1 MAIERITVSID
12 KEFAEELRRIA
23 KNKGKSLSKLIR
35 DSLQE
40 WLIDRER
47 KEAGMA
53 ILKLIEEKGKLVS
66 DEALKEIEAE
76 RRASDRDWA

>member
-53 ILKLIEEKGKLVS
+53 VLKLIEEKGNLFPM
-66 DEALKEIEAE
+66 
-76 RRASDRDWA
+76 RH

>member
-53 ILKLIEEKGKLVS
+53 VLKLIEEKGKLVS

>member
-23 KNKGKSLSKLIR
+23 KNKDKSLSKLIR

-53 ILKLIEEKGKLVS
+53 VLKLIEEKGNLFPM
-66 DEALKEIEAE
+66 
-76 RRASDRDWA
+76 RH

>member
-53 ILKLIEEKGKLVS
+53 VLKLIEEKGKLVS

-76 RRASDRDWA
+76 RRASDRDRA

>member
-40 WLIDRER
+40 
-47 KEAGMA
+47 
-53 ILKLIEEKGKLVS
+53 
-66 DEALKEIEAE
+66 
-76 RRASDRDWA
+76 

>member
-53 ILKLIEEKGKLVS
+53 VLKLIEEKGKLVS
-66 DEALKEIEAE
+66 DEALKEVEVE
-76 RRASDRDWA
+76 REGSVHPSV